1 MSADTPPGASFPENP
16 DPDRTIEH
24 RTPQPWQAATNDA
37 HTQQL
42 PYGAA
47 EELGF
52 NVPGG
57 TEDAPAKRGRG
68 WLIAAISALFV
79 LILGG
84 GGVWAFSQLNGG
96 GTQPQDVLPGNAIAY
111 LRLDLDPAANQKV
124 ALLAI
129 GRKFPGIRDS
139 LSDDDPRKALFE
151 AIKGD
156 SPDLAKVDYA
166 KDVEPWLGDRAGL
179 AVLPPAGDGKDPD
192 IAVAV
197 QVKDEAAARDG
208 IAKLGAEDEF
218 GLAFRDGY
226 AILAKTQAA
235 ADGYAKAA
243 TLAQNAEF
251 GGDTAAVG
259 EPGVMSFWMN
269 LGKLAAM
276 SGAEAQG
283 LNASTL
289 ESIKDTRFAGALRF
303 DDDYAE
309 LAAITRG
316 GQPTQIDA
324 QPVKIAELPA
334 STVGAVSL
342 SGLGDGFAKQWPTI
356 QQAAQA
362 NPDGQVFTKS
372 LEQFQQLYGLSI
384 PDDVVTLLGKSL
396 TIALDQEGLD
406 GQQPNVGAV
415 LTTDPVKAQGI
426 VTKLEGIL
434 AGSGAPLRLATKPGD
449 GQLVV
454 ASSPE
459 YADKLSTKGT
469 LGDSESFKLAV
480 PEADKATYAMYVDL
494 DKLEPLYLGGMKDDE
509 KANVQVLR
517 AAGLSGSYAGSTEM
531 TLRVLFN

>member
-1 MSADTPPGASFPENP
+1 MSAETPPGASFPENP

-37 HTQQL
+37 HTRQL
-42 PYGAA
+42 PYGSA

-52 NVPGG
+52 NVP
-57 TEDAPAKRGRG
+57 DNAPAKRGRG
-68 WLIAAISALFV
+68 WLIAAVSALFV

-111 LRLDLDPAANQKV
+111 VRLDLDPAANQKV

-129 GRKFPGIRDS
+129 GRKFPGIKDS

-156 SPDLAKVDYA
+156 SPDLSKVDYA

-179 AVLPPAGDGKDPD
+179 AVLPPGGKGKEPGV
-192 IAVAV
+192 AAAV

-208 IAKLGAEDEF
+208 IAKLAAGDDY

-226 AILAKTQAA
+226 AILAQTQAE

-243 TLAQNAEF
+243 TLSQNAEF

-259 EPGVMSFWMN
+259 EPGVMSFWVN
-269 LGKLAAM
+269 IGKML
-276 SGAEAQG
+276 EATGSTQG
-283 LNASTL
+283 LDTSML
-289 ESIKDTRFAGALRF
+289 QSITGTRFAGALRF

-309 LAAITRG
+309 LAGITRG
-316 GQPTQIDA
+316 GKPTQIDA

-342 SGLGDGFAKQWPTI
+342 SGLGDGFAKQWPVI
-356 QQAAQA
+356 QKAAQA

-372 LEQFQQLYGLSI
+372 LEQFQQLYGISI

-406 GQQPNVGAV
+406 AQQPNVGAV

-426 VTKLEGIL
+426 VAKLQGVL
-434 AGSGAPLRLATKPGD
+434 AGSGAPVQLAIKPGD

-454 ASSPE
+454 ASTQA
-459 YADKLSTKGT
+459 YADKLGTKGT
-469 LGDSESFKLAV
+469 LGDSESFKLAI

-494 DKLEPLYLGGMKDDE
+494 DKLEPLYLDGLKGEE
-509 KANVQVLR
+509 KANLQVLR
-517 AAGLSGSYAGSTEM
+517 AVGLSGSYAGSTEM
-531 TLRVLFN
+531 TLRILFN